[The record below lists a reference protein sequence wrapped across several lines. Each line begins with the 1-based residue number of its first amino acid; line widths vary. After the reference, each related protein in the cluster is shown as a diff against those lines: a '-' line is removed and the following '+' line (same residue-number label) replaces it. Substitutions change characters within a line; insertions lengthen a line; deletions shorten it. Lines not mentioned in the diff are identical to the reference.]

1 MTHNER
7 RTAWWKEGL
16 IGKKGCSVVRAIFIY
31 IPSPHTLATPPC
43 SGLGVGVL
51 YGTTSVAVGHP
62 FDTVK
67 TKMQA
72 QTGFESQNML
82 KTFSRT
88 VREHGIRGL
97 YRGALPP
104 LFGSGLFRSTQFAG

>member
-1 MTHNER
+1 MTHNET
-7 RTAWWKEGL
+7 RTYWWKEGL
-16 IGKKGCSVVRAIFIY
+16 IGGR
-31 IPSPHTLATPPC
+31 IPPARLDKTLDIP

-72 QTGFESQNML
+72 QSGFESQSML
-82 KTFSRT
+82 RTFTKTL
-88 VREHGIRGL
+88 REQGVRGL
-97 YRGALPP
+97 YRGCLPP
-104 LFGSGLFRSTQFAG
+104 LFGSGMFRSTQFAGS

>member
-1 MTHNER
+1 MIVWHQNGR
-7 RTAWWKEGL
+7 HYHACEG
-16 IGKKGCSVVRAIFIY
+16 SVV
-31 IPSPHTLATPPC
+31 LL
-43 SGLGVGVL
+43 GLGVGVL

-72 QTGFESQNML
+72 QAGFESQSML
-82 KTFSRT
+82 RTFGRT
-88 VREHGIRGL
+88 LREQGVRGL

-104 LFGSGLFRSTQFAG
+104 LMGSGLFRSTQFAGK